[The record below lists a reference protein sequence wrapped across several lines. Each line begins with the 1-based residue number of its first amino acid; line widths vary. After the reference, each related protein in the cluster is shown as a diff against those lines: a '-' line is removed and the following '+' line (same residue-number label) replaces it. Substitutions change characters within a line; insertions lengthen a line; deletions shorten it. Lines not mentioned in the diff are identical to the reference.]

1 MSDLAMRTT
10 YVAPLTAETAR
21 DLQRK
26 NVGLPLPEPPPAPKP
41 ARTDLLLAGLD
52 FGTSTS
58 CLKAVYAGSG
68 ELVTNEI
75 VPTVVGYAREG
86 IVENLLPG
94 NARVLF
100 GQQALKHRV
109 YLRMLTPLQ
118 NGVIEDL
125 AAAQDFARHLR
136 QLLSPPP
143 DVEVRAVVGVPAAA
157 DRTAREN
164 LTAALAGLFHR
175 IVLIPEPFLAAL
187 GCRDES
193 RLSDPAY
200 VDPVRN
206 SLFVDIGA
214 GTTDVC
220 LVQGYHP
227 GPNEQ
232 VSSAFAGDEVDHLLQ
247 EAIRRQHADA
257 DLSLPRIRQLKEECS
272 FVGQVEAP
280 VTTTVVLGGKAR
292 KLDCTEAVA
301 QACQRLLREVFE
313 LVKVAIGRSSTDTV
327 EELLGNIILT
337 GGGSLV
343 RNLAPEL
350 QRLLLEDGY
359 EKPRVQT
366 VGPGYKELV
375 AKGALVAARQ
385 AKEGQWQA
393 LAG

>member
-1 MSDLAMRTT
+1 MRTT
-10 YVAPLTAETAR
+10 YVPPLTAETAR

-26 NVGLPLPEPPPAPKP
+26 NVGLPQPEPQPQPTPRP
-41 ARTDLLLAGLD
+41 VRGDLLLTGLD
-52 FGTSTS
+52 FGTSTT
-58 CLKAVYAGSG
+58 CLKAAYSGSS
-68 ELVTNEI
+68 ELLVSEI
-75 VPTVVGYAREG
+75 IPTVVGYAREG

-94 NARVLF
+94 NAKVLY
-100 GQQALKHRV
+100 GQMALKHRV

-118 NGVIEDL
+118 NGVVEDL

-136 QLLSPPP
+136 QVLNPPTAA
-143 DVEVRAVVGVPAAA
+143 EVRAAVGVPASA

-164 LTAALAGLFHR
+164 LAAALDGLFHR

-187 GCRDES
+187 GYRDEA

-200 VDPVRN
+200 IDPVRN

-220 LVQGYHP
+220 LVQGYYP

-232 VSSAFAGDEVDHLLQ
+232 VSSAFAGDEVDRLLQ
-247 EAIRRQHADA
+247 EAVRRQHPDA
-257 DLSLPRIRQLKEECS
+257 DLSVPRIRQLKEEAS
-272 FVGQVEAP
+272 FLGQSEAP
-280 VTTTVVLGGKAR
+280 ITATVVLGGKAR

-301 QACQRLLREVFE
+301 QACQRLLREIFE
-313 LVKVAIGRSSTDTV
+313 LVKVAIARSSTDTV

-337 GGGSLV
+337 GGGSLI
-343 RNLAPEL
+343 RNIAPEL

-385 AKEGQWQA
+385 TKEGQWQT
-393 LAG
+393 LMG

>member
-1 MSDLAMRTT
+1 MSGLAMRTT
-10 YVAPLTAETAR
+10 FVAPLTAETAR
-21 DLQRK
+21 ELQRK
-26 NVGLPLPEPPPAPKP
+26 TVGFPQPEPAPIPKP
-41 ARTDLLLAGLD
+41 ARTDLLLVGLD
-52 FGTSTS
+52 FGTSVT
-58 CLKAVYAGSG
+58 CLKATYGGAG

-75 VPTVVGYAREG
+75 IPTVVGYAREG

-94 NARVLF
+94 NARVLY

-109 YLRMLTPLQ
+109 YLRMLAPLR

-125 AAAQDFARHLR
+125 AAAQDFARYLR
-136 QLLSPPP
+136 QILSPPP
-143 DVEVRAVVGVPAAA
+143 NVEVRAVVGVPASA

-164 LTAALAGLFHR
+164 LATALAGLFHK
-175 IVLIPEPFLAAL
+175 VLLIPEPFLAAL
-187 GCRDES
+187 GQRDET
-193 RLSDPAY
+193 RLGDPAY

-227 GPNEQ
+227 GPNDQ
-232 VSSAFAGDEVDHLLQ
+232 VSSAFAGDEVDQLLQ
-247 EAIRRQHADA
+247 EGIRRQHPDA
-257 DLSLPRIRQLKEECS
+257 DLSLPRVRQLKEESS
-272 FVGQVEAP
+272 FVGQNEAP
-280 VTTTVVLGGKAR
+280 ITTTVVIGGKAR
-292 KLDCTEAVA
+292 KLDCTESVA
-301 QACQRLLREVFE
+301 LACQRLLREVFE
-313 LVKVAIGRSSTDTV
+313 LVKVSIARASTDTV

-337 GGGSLV
+337 GGGSLI
-343 RNLAPEL
+343 RNLADEL

-366 VGPGYKELV
+366 VGPGFKELV

-385 AKEGQWQA
+385 AKEGQWHT

>member
-1 MSDLAMRTT
+1 MRTT

-21 DLQRK
+21 ELQRK
-26 NVGLPLPEPPPAPKP
+26 NVGFPQPEPAPVPKA
-41 ARTDLLLAGLD
+41 ARTDLLLVGLD
-52 FGTSTS
+52 FGTSTT
-58 CLKAVYAGSG
+58 CLKAAYGGTG

-75 VPTVVGYAREG
+75 IPTVVGYAREG

-94 NARVLF
+94 NARVLY
-100 GQQALKHRV
+100 GQLALKHRV
-109 YLRMLTPLQ
+109 YLRMLAPLQ
-118 NGVIEDL
+118 SGVIEDL
-125 AAAQDFARHLR
+125 AAAQDFVRHLR
-136 QLLSPPP
+136 QVLAPPP
-143 DVEVRAVVGVPAAA
+143 NVEVCGVVGIPASA

-164 LTAALAGLFHR
+164 LTAALAGLLHK
-175 IVLIPEPFLAAL
+175 VLLIPEPFLAAL
-187 GCRDES
+187 GQRDET

-232 VSSAFAGDEVDHLLQ
+232 VSSAFAGDEVDKLLQ
-247 EAIRRQHADA
+247 EGIRNQHPDA
-257 DLSLPRIRQLKEECS
+257 DLSLPRVRQLKEDAS
-272 FVGQVEAP
+272 FAGQNDAP
-280 VTTTVVLGGKAR
+280 ITTTVVIGGKAR
-292 KLDCTEAVA
+292 KLDCTESVGL
-301 QACQRLLREVFE
+301 ACQRLLREVFE
-313 LVKVAIGRSSTDTV
+313 LVKVAIARASTDTV

-343 RNLAPEL
+343 RNIAEEL

-385 AKEGQWQA
+385 AKEGQWQT
-393 LAG
+393 LET